1 MKIGKTL
8 TGFTFAAA
16 LGALVGAPSASADM
30 LTGNLTGDNEF
41 FAYISHSASSAGT
54 LISQGTDW
62 TQTYALNPTNLGP
75 GTYYLNIEV
84 HNDGGPGAFIGDFF
98 IGGHELLTSTSG
110 WLGIYNDSSGGQQP
124 WVTPTVSVVDEGAN
138 GVGPWGTRPG
148 ISSSAHWIWPGDAN
162 SWNGSACQSCTV
174 DLQLKI
180 VVPGAVPEPGT
191 LALFAAALLALG
203 GLSLRR
209 KFV

>member
-1 MKIGKTL
+1 MKIGKML
-8 TGFTFAAA
+8 TGLTLAV
-16 LGALVGAPSASADM
+16 LGAFVGASSASADM

-41 FAYISHSASSAGT
+41 YAYISTSASSAGT
-54 LISQGTDW
+54 LIGQGSNW
-62 TQTYALNPTNLGP
+62 GQTYALDATNLGP

-98 IGGHELLTSTSG
+98 IGNHELMTGTSG

-124 WVTPTVSVVDEGAN
+124 WVTPTYSVVGEGNN
-138 GVGPWGTRPG
+138 GVSPWGHVAG
-148 ISSSAHWIWPGDAN
+148 VSNAAMWIWAGDAN
-162 SWNGSACQSCTV
+162 SWSGGACQNCTV

-203 GLSLRR
+203 GLSLRKR
-209 KFV
+209 FV